1 MVSVRT
7 KQFEF
12 KHLTADTCSRRYK
25 DRKMKALLI
34 STLISAGI
42 LLAIWL
48 TNKISDRR
56 PRKETDSAD
65 IKIDIGNIKTEM
77 AGMKDDIGNIKDD
90 MKLMNTDINN
100 LAGQHKS
107 DMDYIKNLDSSNG
120 LPPEE

>member
-1 MVSVRT
+1 
-7 KQFEF
+7 
-12 KHLTADTCSRRYK
+12 
-25 DRKMKALLI
+25 MKALLI

-77 AGMKDDIGNIKDD
+77 AGMKDDIGNIKTEMTVVKTDIVSLKD
-90 MKLMNTDINN
+90 VIETMNKDINN
-100 LAGQHKS
+100 IDTQRQA
-107 DMDYIKNLDSSNG
+107 DMAYIKDRLDALNG
-120 LPPEE
+120 SVPHEG

>member
-1 MVSVRT
+1 
-7 KQFEF
+7 
-12 KHLTADTCSRRYK
+12 
-25 DRKMKALLI
+25 MKALLI

-77 AGMKDDIGNIKDD
+77 TVVKTDIGNIKDD

-100 LAGQHKS
+100 LDGRQKA
-107 DMDYIKNLDSSNG
+107 DMAYIKNSLEALNG
-120 LPPEE
+120 SVPHEG

>member
-1 MVSVRT
+1 
-7 KQFEF
+7 
-12 KHLTADTCSRRYK
+12 
-25 DRKMKALLI
+25 MKALLI

-65 IKIDIGNIKTEM
+65 IKIDIGNIKTEI
-77 AGMKDDIGNIKDD
+77 AGMKDDIGNIKTEMTVVKTDIGNIKDD

-107 DMDYIKNLDSSNG
+107 DMDYIKDL
-120 LPPEE
+120 